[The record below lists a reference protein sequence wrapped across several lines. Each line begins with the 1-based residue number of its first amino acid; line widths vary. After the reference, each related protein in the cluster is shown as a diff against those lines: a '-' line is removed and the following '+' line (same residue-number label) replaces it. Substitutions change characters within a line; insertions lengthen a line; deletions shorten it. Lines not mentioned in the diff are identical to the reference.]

1 MSQLYRLSLE
11 DEDIEYRQ
19 LLKIESIII
28 VWWMF
33 INAVLTQKKLLV
45 DVFIITEKNDYTAVH
60 LHFFHQD
67 FRMRNLQVFS
77 QTSMCSTGASF
88 WIIHVGIVVGT
99 QS

>member
-1 MSQLYRLSLE
+1 
-11 DEDIEYRQ
+11 
-19 LLKIESIII
+19 
-28 VWWMF
+28 MF
-33 INAVLTQKKLLV
+33 INAVLTQKKLSVEFPARLKLV

-88 WIIHVGIVVGT
+88 
-99 QS
+99 